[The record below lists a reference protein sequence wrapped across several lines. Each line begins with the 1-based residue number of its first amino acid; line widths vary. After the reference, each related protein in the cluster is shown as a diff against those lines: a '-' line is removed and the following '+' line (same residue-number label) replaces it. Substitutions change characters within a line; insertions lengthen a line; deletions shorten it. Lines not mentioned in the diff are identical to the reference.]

1 MKEYRPLWVALGA
14 MALLS
19 PVGLYLPRLFR
30 AGAAWGEW
38 SLAELA
44 ATLGYLPAGMRT
56 IGRFWRAPLSG
67 YALPRQADAPL
78 AGLSLSYVLSALL
91 GIGLCAGGA
100 YLLARRLTKRD
111 H

>member
-38 SLAELA
+38 SLAQLA
-44 ATLGYLPAGMRT
+44 EMRGYLPAGMRT
-56 IGRFWRAPLSG
+56 IGRLWRAPLSG
-67 YALPRQADAPL
+67 YELPGQADAPL
-78 AGLSLSYVLSALL
+78 AALSLSYVLSALL

>member
-1 MKEYRPLWVALGA
+1 MKELRPLWIALGA
-14 MALLS
+14 LALLS
-19 PVGLYLPRLFR
+19 PIGLYLPRLFR

-38 SLAELA
+38 SLAELEQIQ
-44 ATLGYLPAGMRT
+44 GYLPAGMRT
-56 IGRFWRAPLSG
+56 FGRFWRAPLSG
-67 YALPRQADAPL
+67 YALPGQTDAPL
-78 AGLSLSYVLSALL
+78 AGLSLSYVFSALL